1 MPTFHVDGQDLYY
14 EEFGDGDEV
23 IISSANGFHPTYP
36 ATLAAAPTNYKVYT
50 LTTRGFG
57 RSSRLQQAPE
67 QGYLNRWAEDVI
79 ALADHLGVERFT
91 YTGISHGGGIGW
103 VIAHRFPERL
113 KALLSVV
120 GTPHLRYGVTDS
132 SEGRRKIVDNPGD
145 VDIIREAMLEIAGP
159 TPEGREELREAVLAL
174 AVGDKLSRDP
184 LESRINQGMP
194 FPEAKDNDSLRELLS
209 TIRVPVLILGGM
221 RDGVIPPGSSIL
233 AGAAVRGSKTVLFED
248 EGHWIAKE
256 SPERLI
262 REIKLFMDE
271 LDGVAQPPRNEAL
284 SRVAGEAGT
293 V

>member
-14 EEFGDGDEV
+14 EEHGTGDEV
-23 IISSANGFHPTYP
+23 IISSANGFHPAYP
-36 ATLAAAPTNYKVYT
+36 ESLAQAPTHYRVYT
-50 LTTRGFG
+50 LQTRGFG
-57 RSSRLQQAPE
+57 RSGRLEEAPE
-67 QGYLNRWAEDVI
+67 QGYLHRWAEDVI

-132 SEGRRKIVDNPGD
+132 SEGRRKIVDNPGNAD
-145 VDIIREAMLEIAGP
+145 VIQEAMLEIAGP
-159 TPEGREELREAVLAL
+159 TPPGREELRAEVLKHAL
-174 AVGDKLSRDP
+174 ATKLARDP
-184 LESRINQGMP
+184 LEARINQGMP
-194 FPEAKDNDSLRELLS
+194 FPEARDNDALREVLA

-233 AGAAVRGSKTVLFED
+233 AGAAVPGAKTVLFED
-248 EGHWIAKE
+248 EGHWIGKE
-256 SPERLI
+256 SPEKLI

-271 LDGVAQPPRNEAL
+271 LDGVAEPARDESVSVL
-284 SRVAGEAGT
+284 AGEAGT

>member
-1 MPTFHVDGQDLYY
+1 MPTIHVDGQDLYY
-14 EEFGDGDEV
+14 EEFGHGEEV

-36 ATLAAAPTNYKVYT
+36 ASLAQAPTNYRVIT
-50 LTTRGFG
+50 LQTRGFG
-57 RSSRLQQAPE
+57 RSSRLETAPP

-79 ALADHLGVERFT
+79 ALADHLNIPQFT

-103 VIAHRFPERL
+103 VIAHRFGHRL

-132 SEGRRKIVDNPGD
+132 SEGRRKIVDNPGN
-145 VDIIREAMLEIAGP
+145 VEVIREAMLEIAGP
-159 TPEGREELREAVLAL
+159 TPPGRETLREQVLEQAL
-174 AVGDKLSRDP
+174 ATKLERDP
-184 LESRINQGMP
+184 LEQKINQGMP
-194 FPEAKDNDSLRELLS
+194 FPEATDNDSLREVLG
-209 TIRVPVLILGGM
+209 TITVPVLILGGM
-221 RDGVIPPGSSIL
+221 RDGVIPSGSSVL
-233 AGAAVRGSKTVLFED
+233 AGTAVPGAKTVLFED

-271 LDGVAQPPRNEAL
+271 LAGTALPLRNEAMSL
-284 SRVAGEAGT
+284 AQGEAGT

>member
-1 MPTFHVDGQDLYY
+1 MPLITLNGADVYY
-14 EEFGDGDEV
+14 EEHGEGDEV
-23 IISSANGFHPTYP
+23 VISSANGFHPTYP
-36 ATLAAAPTNYKVYT
+36 ASLAQAPTNYKVYT
-50 LTTRGFG
+50 LQTLGFG
-57 RSSRLQQAPE
+57 RSARLDTAPP

-79 ALADHLGVERFT
+79 ALADHLGVEKFT

-145 VDIIREAMLEIAGP
+145 SDVIREAMLEIAGP
-159 TPEGREELREAVLAL
+159 TPEGREELREAVLQLGVAS
-174 AVGDKLSRDP
+174 KLDRDP
-184 LESRINQGMP
+184 KEARINQGMP
-194 FPEAKDNDSLRELLS
+194 FPEAKDNDALRAVLS
-209 TIRVPVLILGGM
+209 TIDLPVLILGGM
-221 RDGVIPPGSSIL
+221 RDGVIPPGSSVL
-233 AGAAVRGSKTVLFED
+233 AGSAVRRSKTVLFED

-256 SPERLI
+256 SPERLV

-271 LDGVAQPPRNEAL
+271 LDGTALPARNEAL
-284 SRVAGEAGT
+284 SLFGGEVGT